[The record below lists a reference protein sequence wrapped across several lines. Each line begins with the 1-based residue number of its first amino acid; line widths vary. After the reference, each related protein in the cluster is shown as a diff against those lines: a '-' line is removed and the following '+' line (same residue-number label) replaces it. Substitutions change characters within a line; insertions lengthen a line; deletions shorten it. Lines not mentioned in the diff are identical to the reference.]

1 MRISELSQRTGVPVP
16 TIKYYLREG
25 LLPPGTSRGRTQADY
40 GDDHVRR
47 LRLIRTLIEVGGLAI
62 ADVQAVVAAVDDE
75 TLSLHGAFGV
85 AHDAITPRHGLGDDG
100 ERAAAHAVIDEL
112 VDGVGWQV
120 RHQSQ
125 SREMLADA
133 LVMLSRS
140 DLARSADDLRA
151 VAEEAQVRA
160 RADLAAVPTEI
171 ARSEAVEYVVI
182 GTLAGEA
189 MANALRRMAQEHES
203 GLRFE
208 PPPGNPTAGR
218 P

>member
-160 RADLAAVPTEI
+160 RADLAAVPTDI

-208 PPPGNPTAGR
+208 PPPGNLTAGR